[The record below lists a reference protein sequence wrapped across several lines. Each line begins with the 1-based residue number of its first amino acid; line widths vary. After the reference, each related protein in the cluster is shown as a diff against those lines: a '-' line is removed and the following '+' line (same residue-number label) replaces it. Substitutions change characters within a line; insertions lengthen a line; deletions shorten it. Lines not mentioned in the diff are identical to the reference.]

1 MTFLHNIFKNIAT
14 TKLKNKI
21 QFGSLHTISRNFLA
35 VEFYSEPIINS
46 INYSERPYLCTS
58 SNPKLKGSLTI
69 EASIAFPIFIM
80 VSYTLI
86 SIISVLNLQ
95 LSMQI
100 ALEETVRD
108 TSKSAYITSLFL
120 RADENDKT
128 EICEK
133 DPSITEHLT
142 ASFISSSL
150 LKSSFTKNNNS
161 IVNSP
166 LIKNGEN
173 GISFLS
179 TSIDLDAGIA
189 DVIMSYQVNL
199 PFIPEGFYHINL
211 TNRCYVHLYTGR
223 ELSKNQATTDTYV
236 YYTSYGNVFHFNRYC
251 QYLLDYTEAIN
262 YKKVNPIISSCK
274 ECVNQTKDELNTNN
288 PIVYITESKRCY
300 HLSLN
305 CPGFTGNVFRT
316 QYSSLNETDKICEK
330 CLEGK

>member
-262 YKKVNPIISSCK
+262 YKKVNPIISNCK